1 MSDAYIL
8 DTGAFLSGFTFF
20 ENESYTV
27 NEVVDEIK
35 SDPVRFKL
43 ELSLKEGKL
52 VVLDPPDSKL
62 VHKISNYTGD
72 RHKLSYA
79 DLKILYLAVFLK
91 KKGYS
96 PIILS
101 NDYRIQ
107 NVALKL
113 KIKFFSTSEKKIQKF
128 IRWHKICIG
137 CNKEFKESY
146 DGICDNC
153 GSNLKTRA
161 IK

>member
-35 SDPVRFKL
+35 SESVRFKL

-52 VVLDPPDSKL
+52 AVLDPPDSKL

-72 RHKLSYA
+72 RYKLSST
-79 DLKILYLAVFLK
+79 DLKILNLAVFLK
-91 KKGYS
+91 KKRLFSHY
-96 PIILS
+96 II
-101 NDYRIQ
+101 
-107 NVALKL
+107 
-113 KIKFFSTSEKKIQKF
+113 E
-128 IRWHKICIG
+128 
-137 CNKEFKESY
+137 
-146 DGICDNC
+146 
-153 GSNLKTRA
+153 
-161 IK
+161 

>member
-1 MSDAYIL
+1 M
-8 DTGAFLSGFTFF
+8 
-20 ENESYTV
+20 N
-27 NEVVDEIK
+27 
-35 SDPVRFKL
+35 
-43 ELSLKEGKL
+43 
-52 VVLDPPDSKL
+52 
-62 VHKISNYTGD
+62 
-72 RHKLSYA
+72 
-79 DLKILYLAVFLK
+79 LAVFLK

-113 KIKFFSTSEKKIQKF
+113 KIKCFSTSEKKIKKF
-128 IRWHKICIG
+128 IRWHKICMG
-137 CNKEFKESY
+137 CNTEFKESY
-146 DGICDNC
+146 AGVCDNC